1 MIVSTIQYFV
11 LIVSTIQYFVLVTDM
26 RSWRIFRTRHPL
38 IKEGSRNEKRT
49 LYISVEA
56 TVSEYMMKI
65 RQTIWWW
72 SERKVKANT
81 CTLYTNNFAR
91 LTGFKF
97 WWMFQKRF
105 SRSESEYHSL
115 IWHSPRFYDGVVKQ
129 NFITL
134 VRLKLA
140 RRWYGTMTYVQYNIS
155 SSKGRRSFLY
165 SGGGTVF
172 SVFFISWGGM

>member
-1 MIVSTIQYFV
+1 
-11 LIVSTIQYFVLVTDM
+11 M
-26 RSWRIFRTRHPL
+26 RSWRIFRPRHPL
-38 IKEGSRNEKRT
+38 IFDSKEGSRNEENPIYFRWSYCIRIYDENSANNLVMKWT
-49 LYISVEA
+49 KSK
-56 TVSEYMMKI
+56 SQYM
-65 RQTIWWW
+65 
-72 SERKVKANT
+72 
-81 CTLYTNNFAR
+81 YTNNFAR

-165 SGGGTVF
+165 SWGGTVF
-172 SVFFISWGGM
+172 SAFFIYHEEVCSVLYGSYHCCYRTPIARSSVLR